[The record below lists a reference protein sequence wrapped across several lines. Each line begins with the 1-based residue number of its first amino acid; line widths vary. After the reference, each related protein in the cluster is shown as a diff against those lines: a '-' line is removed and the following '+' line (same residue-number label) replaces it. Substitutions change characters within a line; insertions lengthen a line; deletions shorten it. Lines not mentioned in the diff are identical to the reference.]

1 MLPFSIDKIFR
12 RRDEGQQP
20 SRSLFRRLF
29 VDDWVIKAV
38 ALGITLALWLG
49 VTGLRVPS
57 NARFKNIALNLRV
70 SNNIDVTYSSDEEV
84 EVSVT
89 GDKRKIDQ
97 INPRDLVVLLDL
109 TDIPAGERGIKLNP
123 ESVGVE
129 LPVGVR
135 LEEIQ
140 PSQIQVNLETVE
152 EGEVPVKIETEGAL
166 AENFE
171 LYSSAVSPAK
181 VRVRGP
187 SSFVKSLD
195 SVSTEK
201 INVDNRQADFAVQQV
216 ELNLVNP
223 KITLLDT
230 IVGVTLKIGEKRGEK
245 VFSVPLKIENQSKIA
260 TVVLYG
266 ARSDLEFIK
275 RENLHV
281 EIFKNDAGENS
292 PRLILPVDVQE
303 RIEIKKLKIN

>member
-129 LPVGVR
+129 LPAGVR

-152 EGEVPVKIETEGAL
+152 EREVPVKIETEGSL

>member
-129 LPVGVR
+129 LPAGVR

>member
-129 LPVGVR
+129 LPAGVR

-152 EGEVPVKIETEGAL
+152 EREVPVKIETEGAL